1 MRRWPL
7 KVYGISEIAR
17 ALDAEPGLVGK
28 WRERHKLPTPDA
40 ELATGPVWLA
50 ETIEPLLAAG
60 GPEPRAPGKRLRKFE
75 VTARMTAGLY
85 PSLTDAR
92 RSNFQ
97 AAIAA
102 THRTG
107 YLQPPTVLWDMLD
120 EAVITI
126 QCEAHDPSAAA
137 ETVRSIIRRN
147 AEYVAQ
153 IGVREIEVIK
163 VSHCD

>member
-1 MRRWPL
+1 
-7 KVYGISEIAR
+7 
-17 ALDAEPGLVGK
+17 
-28 WRERHKLPTPDA
+28 
-40 ELATGPVWLA
+40 
-50 ETIEPLLAAG
+50 
-60 GPEPRAPGKRLRKFE
+60 
-75 VTARMTAGLY
+75 MTAGLY

-92 RSNFQ
+92 RCSFQ
-97 AAIAA
+97 AAIGA

-153 IGVREIEVIK
+153 MGVREIEGDQRIALRLATVAPKHAERQNRMRFDQRPAHAGWEFVILQARSARLA
-163 VSHCD
+163 VPG